1 MSSFNRYFAE
11 TLAWLDIVEA
21 QRQAVRHN
29 AQVIDFVMARALQ
42 GRQKAQDGQERL
54 SGGLVCQFTHRPPSG
69 RKMGFSRDA
78 ASPLDD
84 IPA

>member
-1 MSSFNRYFAE
+1 MSFNRYFAD
-11 TLAWLDIVEA
+11 TLTWLDRLEA
-21 QRQAVRHN
+21 QRQVVRNN
-29 AQVIDFVMARALQ
+29 AQVIDFVMARALR
-42 GRQKAQDGQERL
+42 GRQKAQDGQERP
-54 SGGLVCQFTHRPPSG
+54 SGGLVCRFTPRPPSG